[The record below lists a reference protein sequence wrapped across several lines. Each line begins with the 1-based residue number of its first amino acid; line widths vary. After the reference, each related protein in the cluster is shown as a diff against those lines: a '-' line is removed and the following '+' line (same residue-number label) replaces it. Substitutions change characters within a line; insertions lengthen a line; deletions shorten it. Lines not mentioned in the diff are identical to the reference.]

1 MFFVNKIKDLWYM
14 HGFVIMFILTIGFIF
29 SFWFFVTR
37 KHENGSYNEKIDFKQ
52 WFNQVV
58 EEEGKPKEKPVKKR
72 GPPTESKGEK
82 ECRRVLEML
91 YRKPFPKARPDFM
104 FNPVTNQNLE
114 LDMFNIE
121 LKIACEY
128 NGQQHYKFNKWM
140 HRNSHVNFQNQ
151 QYRDTVKRDACK
163 KLGIHLIEVPYTIK
177 NENIQ
182 NFIIS
187 NLRDNKLL

>member
-1 MFFVNKIKDLWYM
+1 MVNKVKDLWYM
-14 HGFVIMFILTIGFIF
+14 HGFLIMFTLTILFIF
-29 SFWFFVTR
+29 SYWFFVTR
-37 KHENGSYNEKIDFKQ
+37 KGEQGTYNEKINFSD
-52 WFNQVV
+52 WFGKAV
-58 EEEGKPKEKPVKKR
+58 EEQSKPPVQKEVKKR

-91 YRKPFPKARPDFM
+91 YKKPFPKSRPDFM
-104 FNPVTNQNLE
+104 FNPVTNENLE

-140 HRNSHVNFQNQ
+140 HKNSHANFQNQ
-151 QYRDTVKRDACK
+151 KSRDGIKRDACK
-163 KLGIHLIEVPYTIK
+163 KLGIHLIEVPYTVK
-177 NENIQ
+177 VENIQ
-182 NFIIS
+182 DFIIS